1 MRTEAQIDMEVV
13 DKLYDIDRRLLSKP
27 KELVCRDIIEKK
39 FHDYVGTYELIKH
52 NKMKREL
59 QQ

>member
-1 MRTEAQIDMEVV
+1 MEVV

-59 QQ
+59 